1 MAKYIKTLNDTYAK
15 VLFRDYDNHKW
26 YSNWEV
32 LRAQIKQLES
42 DLEYYS
48 IKTYRGRQAN
58 NELKILNRILNHYP
72 NKYFTSFRER
82 TREAR
87 LFSRVVK
94 DIAKRLV
101 RAKSSIDYKLD
112 KNYKYYLDKT
122 IESYL

>member
-26 YSNWEV
+26 YSNWDV

-58 NELKILNRILNHYP
+58 NELKILKRILNHYP
-72 NKYFTSFRER
+72 KYSNFRER
-82 TREAR
+82 TRDAR

-94 DIAKRLV
+94 DIAKRLT
-101 RAKSSIDYKLD
+101 RAKDSINYKLD
-112 KNYKYYLDKT
+112 PNYKHYLDMT
-122 IESYL
+122 IKSYQN

>member
-26 YSNWEV
+26 YSNWDV
-32 LRAQIKQLES
+32 LRAQIKQLEY

-72 NKYFTSFRER
+72 NKYFISFRER

-94 DIAKRLV
+94 NIAKRLV